1 MIRRV
6 LVIAAATALLPV
18 LFAATA
24 GATTSHHRLWAY
36 SFIWKPGTALPHV
49 PAGYKLV
56 AWPPQQVLAKL
67 KPGQTVPVRTVN
79 AASPGSVRAAS
90 AMTNPAGL
98 VNMELAPA
106 DCGNPNF
113 LSDLGSRPTTV
124 IQSYSTI
131 KGAKQ
136 SPEYGNNQS
145 SSLEVGESV
154 SGSKGTFT
162 GGGTWSISDGD
173 TQGFKPQK
181 GRSFN
186 YFQTY
191 FEQGKYFVLCH
202 YSDSYYE
209 TKAYKWNAGTN
220 YVHPK
225 TAPSVRRANCTPE
238 HPGDYYIK
246 SHTAASVISAGFT
259 IPLIGFTGTAQT
271 GYSATAA
278 IRFDFYQ
285 NGHLCGK
292 NNTPPNNPG
301 FLVATS

>member
-6 LVIAAATALLPV
+6 LVIVAALTLLPV
-18 LFAATA
+18 LLAASA
-24 GATTSHHRLWAY
+24 SATTSPHRLWAY
-36 SFIWKPGTALPHV
+36 SFIWKPGTPLPRV

-56 AWPPQQVLAKL
+56 AWPPQQILGKL

-79 AASPGSVRAAS
+79 PSSPNSVRAAS

-98 VNMELAPA
+98 VNMERTPA
-106 DCGNPNF
+106 DCGQPNF
-113 LSDLGSRPTTV
+113 LNGLGSRPTTV

-136 SPEYGNNQS
+136 SPKYGDNQS

-154 SGSKGTFT
+154 SGSYATFT
-162 GGGTWSISDGD
+162 NGGGWSISDGD

-181 GRSFN
+181 GVSN
-186 YFQTY
+186 NHFQTY
-191 FEQGKYFVLCH
+191 FSQGEYYVLCH

-209 TKAYKWNAGTN
+209 TKAYKWDAGTN

-225 TAPSVRRANCTPE
+225 TAPGVKRINCTPE
-238 HPGDYYIK
+238 HPGDYYVK
-246 SHTAASVISAGFT
+246 HTTKASTISAGFT
-259 IPLIGFTGTAQT
+259 IPIVGFSGTAQT
-271 GYSATAA
+271 GYDVSAS
-278 IRFDFYQ
+278 IRFDFTQ
-285 NGHLCGK
+285 NAHLCGK

-301 FLVATS
+301 FLESTR